1 MDSNQTASWFQT
13 TSWTLIEQ
21 AKVDPAALEVLLERY
36 RPPVYAYLCKA
47 KRVQP
52 ADADDLVQAFMCEVV
67 LGRDLISRANKDHG
81 RFRSFLLKCLEHF
94 VTDQYRHEHGRNGE
108 GRPKFVSL
116 DPQTLDVIGRLED
129 DDPQAVYDRMFSSI
143 TLDVTLARVE
153 ADCRRRRMQRQWE
166 AFEARVLRPN
176 KYGCQPPPYEE
187 LMQSLG
193 ERDPQKI
200 YTMVDT
206 IKDKLRR
213 EFLRVVAEGV
223 SDPGEVDEEVAQ
235 LTRLLKR

>member
-1 MDSNQTASWFQT
+1 MAPNKTASWFQT
-13 TSWTLIEQ
+13 TSWTLIEK

-67 LGRDLISRANKDHG
+67 LGRDLISRAKKDNG
-81 RFRSFLLKCLEHF
+81 RFRSLLLSCLGRF

-108 GRPKFVSL
+108 GRPKFVPL
-116 DPQTLDVIGRLED
+116 DPQMLDAVAANES
-129 DDPQAVYDRMFSSI
+129 DDPAMAYNDAYAAT

-176 KYGCQPPPYEE
+176 KYGCQPAPYEE